1 MALDKRRLDP
11 TGSGSKG
18 TPVLA
23 LYETTDTKA
32 VVKGAGYFNTAAN
45 EMTRVGAMLVVTSD
59 ATFFA
64 KVAVANGVVT
74 LAAMDGFA

>member
-1 MALDKRRLDP
+1 MAFDKRRMDP

-18 TPVLA
+18 TPVLG

-32 VVKGAGYFNTAAN
+32 VVKGAGYFNSAAN
-45 EMTRVGAMLVVTSD
+45 ELTRVGGMLITASD

-64 KVAVANGVVT
+64 KVSSANGVVT
-74 LAAMDGFA
+74 LSAMDDFA